1 MLVPYAR
8 KNHTVSN
15 FNPFHDF
22 DELERAFF
30 SDNALSEFKTDIQE
44 DGDNFVLEADLPG
57 FKKEDIHVDVADDR
71 LTVTAERHS
80 NFEDKDKKNKY
91 VRCERSYGTY
101 ARSFDISGIDAKAI
115 KAAYSDGVLRVT
127 LPKQKEVP
135 ASSRR
140 LEIEGSTGPKG
151 PAPQAQDP
159 FSMETNAPHAGR
171 VRGVLLGAYSS
182 SVSGKSSFTAAS
194 ADL

>member
-115 KAAYSDGVLRVT
+115 KAAG
-127 LPKQKEVP
+127 
-135 ASSRR
+135 SR
-140 LEIEGSTGPKG
+140 
-151 PAPQAQDP
+151 
-159 FSMETNAPHAGR
+159 
-171 VRGVLLGAYSS
+171 
-182 SVSGKSSFTAAS
+182 
-194 ADL
+194 

>member
-1 MLVPYAR
+1 M
-8 KNHTVSN
+8 
-15 FNPFHDF
+15 
-22 DELERAFF
+22 
-30 SDNALSEFKTDIQE
+30 
-44 DGDNFVLEADLPG
+44 
-57 FKKEDIHVDVADDR
+57 ADDR

-80 NFEDKDKKNKY
+80 NFEDKDEKNKY

-140 LEIEGSTGPKG
+140 LEIE
-151 PAPQAQDP
+151 
-159 FSMETNAPHAGR
+159 
-171 VRGVLLGAYSS
+171 
-182 SVSGKSSFTAAS
+182 
-194 ADL
+194 

>member
-1 MLVPYAR
+1 MANYYTDHPEFDFYL
-8 KNHTVSN
+8 NHPEMKRVV
-15 FNPFHDF
+15 
-22 DELERAFF
+22 ELKER
-30 SDNALSEFKTDIQE
+30 
-44 DGDNFVLEADLPG
+44 
-57 FKKEDIHVDVADDR
+57 
-71 LTVTAERHS
+71 

-140 LEIEGSTGPKG
+140 LEIE
-151 PAPQAQDP
+151 
-159 FSMETNAPHAGR
+159 
-171 VRGVLLGAYSS
+171 
-182 SVSGKSSFTAAS
+182 
-194 ADL
+194 

>member
-1 MLVPYAR
+1 MFELTPYERRHQRAL
-8 KNHTVSN
+8 
-15 FNPFHDF
+15 FNPFRDM
-22 DELERAFF
+22 
-30 SDNALSEFKTDIQE
+30 DNFEKSFWGDMATADFKTEIK
-44 DGDNFVLEADLPG
+44 DNGKEYVLEADLPG

-140 LEIEGSTGPKG
+140 LEIE
-151 PAPQAQDP
+151 
-159 FSMETNAPHAGR
+159 
-171 VRGVLLGAYSS
+171 
-182 SVSGKSSFTAAS
+182 
-194 ADL
+194 

>member
-8 KNHTVSN
+8 KNHAVSN

-30 SDNALSEFKTDIQE
+30 SDNALGEFKTDIQE

-91 VRCERSYGTY
+91 VRCERSYGSY
-101 ARSFDISGIDAKAI
+101 SRDYNISTVNADAITAK
-115 KAAYSDGVLRVT
+115 YENGVLKLN
-127 LPKQKEVP
+127 LPKKQATTP
-135 ASSRR
+135 ATRT
-140 LEIEGSTGPKG
+140 LMIE
-151 PAPQAQDP
+151 
-159 FSMETNAPHAGR
+159 
-171 VRGVLLGAYSS
+171 
-182 SVSGKSSFTAAS
+182 
-194 ADL
+194 